1 LKGEP
6 VPPADHVDLSQ
17 RAVEQQVLHLQV
29 LRIDA
34 HLAGEGEGNARRL
47 RCTKTFHC
55 GLDSLAAKIAALDL
69 VITAD
74 NTVAHL
80 AGAVGTPTWI
90 LLSQPASWY
99 WLIEGD
105 QSVWYRSV
113 RLFRRGKEQQW
124 DDVFQHL
131 RRELLKTSFRLD
143 EESSREHLAAPHW
156 TSLPA
161 RANQ

>member
-1 LKGEP
+1 VTAINLQHGDDCRQDIAKFTSQTGLKIVDFAEN
-6 VPPADHVDLSQ
+6 DHQFD
-17 RAVEQQVLHLQV
+17 
-29 LRIDA
+29 
-34 HLAGEGEGNARRL
+34 
-47 RCTKTFHC
+47 
-55 GLDSLAAKIAALDL
+55 LDSLAAKIAALDL
-69 VITAD
+69 VISAD

-90 LLSQPASWY
+90 LLSQPASSY

-124 DDVFQHL
+124 DEVFRQL
-131 RRELLKTSFRLD
+131 RHELLKTTFRLD
-143 EESSREHLAAPHW
+143 EESSREHLTAPHW